1 MTRKHQNQMKL
12 SQLRILI
19 AVAEESSFSGAALQL
34 EMSQSA
40 VSHAIAMLEA
50 DLGVVLFSR
59 GRYGAYLTPVGERVV
74 SHARQMMQLQA
85 EIIKDANLA
94 RSLHGGQVRI
104 SAFRSVS
111 THILPEVIAQFCCR
125 FPEIAVDMV
134 EHNDDLSIEEDLR
147 QGRADIGLVER
158 SLSNEFETWE
168 LLKDEYVVLFP
179 PTFEPTSSTLSW
191 EQLSTYPLI
200 MPPDTDKFDA
210 HIYAHCAAYGKT
222 LHIGYQIRSDSTI
235 VSMVAR
241 GLGATII
248 PRLAAEPIP
257 QAVQVYSLPV
267 PLFRIIKVAMLAN
280 ALQVPAVFAF
290 LDLLKRGNTGTL
302 ASQPQLA

>member
-1 MTRKHQNQMKL
+1 MNRNHQNQIKL
-12 SQLRILI
+12 SQLRILV
-19 AVAEESSFSGAALQL
+19 AVAEYTSFSEAALQL

-59 GRYGAYLTPVGERVV
+59 GRHGAYLTPVGERVV
-74 SHARQMMQLQA
+74 AHAQQIMQLQE

-94 RSLHGGQVRI
+94 RSLQGGQVRI

-111 THILPEVIAQFCCR
+111 THILPEVIAQFYRR
-125 FPEIAVDMV
+125 FPEIAVDIT
-134 EHNDDLSIEEDLR
+134 EHLDDLAIEEDLR
-147 QGRADIGLVER
+147 KGRADIGFVER
-158 SLSNEFETWE
+158 SISDEFETWE
-168 LLKDEYVVLFP
+168 LLRDEFVALLP
-179 PTFEPTSSTLSW
+179 PSFEPTGTMLSW
-191 EQLSTYPLI
+191 EQLSSYPLI
-200 MPPDTDKFDA
+200 MNTDSDKLDEPI
-210 HIYAHCAAYGKT
+210 HLHCSEFGIT
-222 LHIGYQIRSDSTI
+222 LHIAYQVRSDSTI

-257 QAVQVYSLPV
+257 KEVQVYSLPV
-267 PLFRIIKVAMLAN
+267 PLFRVIKIAVLAN

-290 LDLLKRGNTGTL
+290 LDLLRKADL
-302 ASQPQLA
+302 LPPQPAA